1 MENTFKDVNIEQ
13 TLAEV
18 DELLQ
23 QINAEIIKDTDER
36 RRAQFE
42 ERAERLN
49 KLKTAVEEKVLNE
62 AKPGNGSYSE
72 GMHEAMDEIAKAMK
86 ELASYLS

>member
-1 MENTFKDVNIEQ
+1 MENNIKEVNIEQ

-49 KLKTAVEEKVLNE
+49 KLKTGVEEKFLRE